1 MSQILE
7 SFWKN
12 RHNLVIEKNPESLA
26 LFKNK
31 EAVSNAEKL
40 NSLYWNIQIIY
51 ARILQEKFPE
61 EYESLEKNFR
71 ERNKL
76 KNIYQGT
83 KNLKEAPF

>member
-1 MSQILE
+1 M
-7 SFWKN
+7 
-12 RHNLVIEKNPESLA
+12 A

-71 ERNKL
+71 ERKQL
-76 KNIYQGT
+76 KNIYRGA
-83 KNLKEAPF
+83 KSLKEAPF